1 VTPRAAL
8 VAGSSRGIG
17 AAVVRALRAE
27 GWRVASCSRGG
38 KGPGEVHARADLSTP
53 AGAKAAIR
61 AARTAFGRLDLLV
74 CAAGDFAWTP
84 VSRFDVA
91 AWERILSSN
100 LRPAWLACR
109 EALPALRKARGAV
122 VLLGGPRAQQVRGNP
137 RAVAYQMAK
146 TALAVF
152 AKSLAR
158 AEAPRGVRVGLVSPG
173 VVAGGAHSDPALS
186 RRVPAGRL
194 GTPDEVARAVLW
206 LATATYAEGAVI
218 DVAGGWGA

>member
-1 VTPRAAL
+1 MPPRSAL
-8 VAGSSRGIG
+8 VAGSSRGLG

-27 GWRVASCSRGG
+27 GWKTASCARGAR
-38 KGPGEVHARADLSTP
+38 GPGDVHVKADLASP
-53 AGAKAAIR
+53 AGARRAVAAALR
-61 AARTAFGRLDLLV
+61 AFGRLDLLV

-84 VSRFDVA
+84 VSDFDVQ
-91 AWERILSSN
+91 AWGRLFDSN
-100 LRPAWLACR
+100 LKTAWFPCR
-109 EALPALRKARGAV
+109 EALPALRKSRGAI
-122 VLLGGPRAQQVRGNP
+122 VLLGGPRAAQVRGNP

-158 AEAPRGVRVGLVSPG
+158 AEAPRGVRVGMVSPG
-173 VVAGGAHSDPALS
+173 VVAGGDHSDPALAK
-186 RRVPAGRL
+186 RIPAGRL
-194 GTPDEVARAVLW
+194 GAPDEVARAVLW